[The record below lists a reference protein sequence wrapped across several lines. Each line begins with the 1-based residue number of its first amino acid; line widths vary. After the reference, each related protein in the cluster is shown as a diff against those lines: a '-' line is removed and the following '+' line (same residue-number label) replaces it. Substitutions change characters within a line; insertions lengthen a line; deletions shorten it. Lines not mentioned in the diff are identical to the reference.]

1 MFKGNE
7 AHLDFLRKKSN
18 EYYNGILSLA
28 ERISE
33 VREIK
38 VIDLYGVKLS
48 YRGTLDDIT
57 VVYDVDRS
65 KVKVYKFTG
74 EKFSLVAENIEV
86 NSKVSVEE
94 LAEVLLSFD
103 RTW

>member
-7 AHLDFLRKKSN
+7 AQLNFLRKKSS
-18 EYYNGILSLA
+18 EYYKGILLLA
-28 ERISE
+28 ERLAE

-38 VIDLYGVKLS
+38 VVDLYGVKLS
-48 YRGTLDDIT
+48 YRGIVDDVT
-57 VVYDVDRS
+57 VVYDVNRS
-65 KVKVYKFTG
+65 RVKVYKFTG
-74 EKFSLVAENIEV
+74 EKFSLVAENIAV
-86 NSKVSVEE
+86 SSKLSVEE